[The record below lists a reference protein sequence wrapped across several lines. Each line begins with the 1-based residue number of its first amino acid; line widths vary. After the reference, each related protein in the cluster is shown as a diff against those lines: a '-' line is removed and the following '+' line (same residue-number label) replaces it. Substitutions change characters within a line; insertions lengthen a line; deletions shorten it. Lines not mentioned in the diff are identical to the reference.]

1 MIKHNQVAMHVRVK
15 LNSNFEINS
24 ISQKCLACER
34 IIYISANRI
43 YNDTKGDYVNIRGGS
58 NTNSGQAYLNQ
69 LDLEFPINSDVL
81 YSHETID
88 YNQDLSRFKNNL
100 KKNE

>member
-15 LNSNFEINS
+15 LNSNFEIDS
-24 ISQKCLACER
+24 ISQKYLACESLL
-34 IIYISANRI
+34 YISDNRI
-43 YNDTKGDYVNIRGGS
+43 YNDAKGDYVNIRGGS
-58 NTNSGQAYLNQ
+58 HTNSGKAYLHQ

-100 KKNE
+100 NNE